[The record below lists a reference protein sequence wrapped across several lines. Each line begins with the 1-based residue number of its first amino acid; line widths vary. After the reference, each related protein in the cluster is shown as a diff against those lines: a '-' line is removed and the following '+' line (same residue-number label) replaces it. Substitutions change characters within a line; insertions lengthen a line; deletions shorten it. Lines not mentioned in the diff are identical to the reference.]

1 MSVHSKKK
9 VPFLFGLVFRIILI
23 VAGAAMVLSYISIYV
38 DPSKFG
44 VPLFFGLYFIPIL
57 FINICLMVMALM
69 NRSRSVWI
77 PIIVILP
84 ALLFTELFF
93 KFGSNNSTNKEGI
106 KLKIESY
113 NVGMFSSSRKKLN
126 RAECRAAIIER
137 IKSNNADIVCCQ
149 EFYVDSISQADSILP
164 EYKYKFYHFYK
175 VRNNKRFGNII
186 FSKYPIISS
195 GELTFPKSTNLSIY
209 IDIDHYGRKIRI
221 YNNHL
226 ESYNISF
233 AAIVQKLSDKTNR
246 NRKEIQNDFI
256 DVHEKMLGTFIKRSD
271 QVNMILDN
279 IHKSNFPA
287 IICGDF
293 NDTPMSY
300 TYHKLA
306 TGRKDSFKESGK
318 GFGSTFTILW
328 PLLRIDYILFPE
340 KFDSISHVIG
350 KEKFSDHYPIIAEI
364 VI

>member
-1 MSVHSKKK
+1 MATHSRKKS
-9 VPFLFGLVFRIILI
+9 PFLFGFVFRIILI
-23 VAGAAMVLSYISIYV
+23 VAGTAMVLSYISIYV

-57 FINICLMVMALM
+57 FINICLMIMAII

-77 PIIVILP
+77 PLIVILP
-84 ALLFTELFF
+84 SLLFTELFF
-93 KFGSNNSTNKEGI
+93 KFGSNNNINKEGI

-126 RAECRAAIIER
+126 RGECRAAILECIR
-137 IKSNNADIVCCQ
+137 GNNADIVCCQ
-149 EFYVDSISQADSILP
+149 EFYVDSIPQADSLLP
-164 EYKYKFYHFYK
+164 EYKYKFYHFFK
-175 VRNNKRFGNII
+175 VKNGKHFGNII
-186 FSKYPIISS
+186 FSKFSIISS
-195 GELTFPKSTNLSIY
+195 GKLTFHKSTNLSIY

-233 AAIVQKLSDKTNR
+233 ASIVQRLSDNTNR
-246 NRKEIQNDFI
+246 NRREISNDFI
-256 DVHEKMLGTFIKRSD
+256 EVHEKMLGSFIKRSD
-271 QVNMILDN
+271 QVNMILN
-279 IHKSNFPA
+279 TLYKSNYPA

-300 TYHKLA
+300 TYHKLSS
-306 TGRKDSFKESGK
+306 GRKDSFKESGK

-340 KFDSISHVIG
+340 KFDSTRHIIG